1 MKKMPNWT
9 REEGL
14 ILLESY
20 IENRH
25 QAFSKSSTVVKE
37 VSTRL
42 REMNPQ
48 MAKRHSSFRNVNGI
62 HMMFMQLKG
71 LDEEHPGKGLSRR
84 SQLFEELWEEFLNS
98 SKTA

>member
-14 ILLESY
+14 ILLEAY
-20 IENRH
+20 IKNRH
-25 QAFSKSSTVVKE
+25 QAFSKSSNIVKE
-37 VSTRL
+37 VSTKL
-42 REMNPQ
+42 REMNPE
-48 MAKRHSSFRNVNGI
+48 MAKMHSSYRNANGI

-71 LDEEHPGKGLSRR
+71 LDNEHPGKGLSRT
-84 SQLFEELWEEFLNS
+84 SQMFEELWEEFLNS